1 MIHGTHGLPDPGREE
16 GRALLVGADSGRF
29 RLPSVGHRGW
39 LGVLP
44 NDGLDGDELTGIGED
59 AFCAVAP
66 KRLVQELK
74 A

>member
-1 MIHGTHGLPDPGREE
+1 
-16 GRALLVGADSGRF
+16 
-29 RLPSVGHRGW
+29 
-39 LGVLP
+39 VLP
-44 NDGLDGDELTGIGED
+44 NDGVDGDELTGIGED